1 MQRKTALLIC
11 DLQNKT
17 VSNLF
22 CKKGILKNVNK
33 LLYMKEFI
41 PQITY
46 CAMSEFIPSKL
57 GKTIPEINTKNI
69 DLIYTKTKYSMINE
83 TIVKEL
89 AEREI
94 TDIILTGMETQWCI
108 NRTMIDLRQMHY
120 KVHVPID
127 SVGNKLSRVGNQ
139 YNFENLRNYGALLT
153 TTDALISK
161 YLINHDDIASQEY
174 LKILK
179 NFPAS
184 TDV

>member
-1 MQRKTALLIC
+1 MRTKTALLIC
-11 DLQNKT
+11 DLQDKT
-17 VSNLF
+17 VQNLF

-33 LLYMKEFI
+33 LLHMKEFI

-57 GKTIPEINTKNI
+57 GNYVPEINTKNI

-83 TIVKEL
+83 TVVKEL

-94 TDIILTGMETQWCI
+94 TDVILTGMEVQWCI
-108 NRTMIDLRQMHY
+108 NRTMVDLSQMHY
-120 KVHVPID
+120 KVHIPID

-139 YNFENLRNYGALLT
+139 YNFVNLRNNGALLT

-161 YLINHDDIASQEY
+161 HLMNHDDIASQEY

-179 NFPAS
+179 NFPAP
-184 TDV
+184 TDA